1 MVDCFGG
8 IRRRGWSVFFA
19 AVVAAAGCTSTDDE
33 SPADREA
40 CLKLR
45 THVIDVRLTG
55 MTNVDVEA
63 HRAAFERSL
72 GDDFLDS
79 CGKTFSVR
87 QVKCAVEASDSDAIE
102 ACTRTSVPVAH

>member
-1 MVDCFGG
+1 MGNCFGG
-8 IRRRGWSVFFA
+8 IRRRGCSLLFA
-19 AVVAAAGCTSTDDE
+19 AIVATGCTSTDDE

-45 THVIDVRLTG
+45 SHVIDVRLTG
-55 MTNVDVEA
+55 MTNVDVDA

-87 QVKCAVEASDSDAIE
+87 QVKCAVEAVDSEAIE
-102 ACTRTSVPVAH
+102 ACTRSSVAAPR